1 MYDTALRLWPDLA
14 TEGNKIRIYEYI
26 NLKLS
31 RTVMHRGTEA
41 ITYSIS
47 PIVFVHIIY

>member
-1 MYDTALRLWPDLA
+1 MCDIPLRIWPDLA

-31 RTVMHRGTEA
+31 RTVMHRGTET
-41 ITYSIS
+41 ITYSIT